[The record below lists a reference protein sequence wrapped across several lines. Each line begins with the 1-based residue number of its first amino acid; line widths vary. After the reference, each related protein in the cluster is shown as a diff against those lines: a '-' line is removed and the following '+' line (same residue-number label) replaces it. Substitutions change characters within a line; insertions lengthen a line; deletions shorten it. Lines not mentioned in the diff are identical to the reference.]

1 MYVALRQ
8 HWTLWAWLQA
18 ERTSEREGACEA
30 RRRREGGECV
40 RVCVLWERERARRTE
55 LETRGWERYSHK
67 LGGSLSCQPNSCGC
81 GRKKEWE
88 QGRQREWVQREEDF
102 CCPSL
107 PVWVAGG
114 RAWMVRSPPPWDA
127 ASVLCR
133 SLRSSIN
140 YSMKS
145 ARYCDQPQRVLSE
158 YFLARFCSG
167 SMSEFLVFSYFYW
180 LCVSGVSGWSGIE
193 SGVGVERSCCWLQ
206 LLQLSS
212 LNSGQRGQWEVARLK
227 GVGGVGGDEEV
238 TALSMCLLVCAPIT
252 AHLLIVNWMLTLSFQ
267 ALTPVWLSLKFIFNT
282 RVLVLQFF
290 LCPHLKKKSRRLL
303 VTINTGRMFSG
314 EQERNRVLSFCLF
327 QVFVK
332 TMLGNKSGSM
342 WEQWINQLTPCL
354 AKSVSTLIQKTKKF
368 NISF

>member
-1 MYVALRQ
+1 MWGKEEEGGGRVCKSVCVVR
-8 HWTLWAWLQA
+8 
-18 ERTSEREGACEA
+18 ERESEKD
-30 RRRREGGECV
+30 RVRDKRLREIQPQAGGKS
-40 RVCVLWERERARRTE
+40 VLSA
-55 LETRGWERYSHK
+55 K
-67 LGGSLSCQPNSCGC
+67 LLWLWK
-81 GRKKEWE
+81 KKEWE

-167 SMSEFLVFSYFYW
+167 SISEFLVFSYFYW

-227 GVGGVGGDEEV
+227 GVGGDEEV

-332 TMLGNKSGSM
+332 KMLGNKSGSM